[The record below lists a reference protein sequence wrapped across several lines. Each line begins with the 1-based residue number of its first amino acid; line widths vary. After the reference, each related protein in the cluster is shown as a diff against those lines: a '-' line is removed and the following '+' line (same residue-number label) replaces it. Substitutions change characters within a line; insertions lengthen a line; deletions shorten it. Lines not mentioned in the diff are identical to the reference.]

1 MDNLEVSRQKIIRR
15 ILWGGIA
22 VVMILPLV
30 RSVNW
35 EQGILKEWACRV
47 EELSKGTFALFPTA
61 QVYFDSG
68 VRDNALNS
76 NLFFSFSAL
85 LLRLTGSL
93 FASYRVTMGLIQV
106 ATMVFAKLF
115 FDACFGKKEPWAAFF
130 GAFLYVTCPYRWF
143 MAYHQGDLS
152 MTLGWALLPL
162 YAWAVLR
169 LSSAEKGKWFYVLA
183 GAAALAGIGYAHFVL
198 FGTAAAFTCLWAI
211 CRKKPMALFSVAGG
225 SVLFLPG
232 LHQLGRLAFSNI
244 YDVWDL
250 VGCSIMPKGYRL
262 GDYFNVYA
270 FREGHPGMGL
280 GLMIGLGAMLWL
292 RFVEGRKAEKD
303 VLRFFPWVAAL
314 LCVLS
319 FRAFPWE
326 WVQRMGAPFLRLVGA
341 IGTPATFWGLACGCL
356 CVPAGRALGMLVDGL
371 DGKKA

>member
-1 MDNLEVSRQKIIRR
+1 MNNLEASHQKIIKR

-47 EELSKGTFALFPTA
+47 EELSKGSFTLFPTV

-68 VRDNALNS
+68 IRDNALNS
-76 NLFFSFSAL
+76 NLFFTFSAL

-93 FASYRVTMGLIQV
+93 TASYRVTMGLMQI
-106 ATMVFAKLF
+106 ATMVFTKLF
-115 FDACFGKKEPWAAFF
+115 FDACFGKKEPRAALL
-130 GAFLYVTCPYRWF
+130 GAFLYLTCPYRWF

-169 LSSAEKGKWFYVLA
+169 LASAEKRKWVYVLA

-198 FGTAAAFTCLWAI
+198 FGTAAVLTCLWVI
-211 CRKKPMALFSVAGG
+211 CEKKPAALLSVAGG

-232 LHQLGRLAFSNI
+232 LHQLWRLAFFGV

-250 VGCSIMPKGYRL
+250 VGYSIMPKGYRL

-280 GLMIGLGAMLWL
+280 GLMTGLGSILWL

-303 VLRFFPWVAAL
+303 DVRFFTWGAAF
-314 LCVLS
+314 LCALS
-319 FRAFPWE
+319 FHAFPWD

-341 IGTPATFWGLACGCL
+341 LGTPATFWGLACGCL
-356 CVPAGRALGMLVDGL
+356 CIPAGRALGMLVDGP
-371 DGKKA
+371 DGNKA